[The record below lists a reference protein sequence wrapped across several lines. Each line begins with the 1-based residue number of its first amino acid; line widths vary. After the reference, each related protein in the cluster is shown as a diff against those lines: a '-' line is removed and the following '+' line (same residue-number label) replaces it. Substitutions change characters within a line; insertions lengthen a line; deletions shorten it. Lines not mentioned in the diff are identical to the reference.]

1 MWKIFKVQ
9 MKLAQ
14 PLAVG
19 PGWRLGFVALTRLDV
34 PPRTLWGAFTD
45 ALTRWEMAEGSK
57 NWPEVKFPESKNL
70 FVDFGRWVSGNIRF
84 LPGILLVKKNNEA
97 EERLLPWY
105 RFGSG
110 DCFKVCDQLGNGEES
125 SASAKKRFVFGSG
138 STALDYN
145 CMAAEESM
153 LHETERIMPK
163 VKINGDT
170 ACVWLEYV
178 VFVKEH
184 AKFLKKWL
192 SDDALDYLRIGRD
205 VAAGD
210 GCFDRISTQELTEI
224 NGGNIDR
231 LLNLKQ
237 SVSWNL
243 DDPAGPIL
251 SATPSISEDCDICQ
265 IRLPGPFLMNGNS
278 EAINGY
284 WGELRPHIVR
294 EFDIKTGK
302 GFGRKIGYA
311 YDTDT
316 PDINNPKWILEHGG
330 VLAVDKLD
338 GIYNFVLK
346 RDGWENMPEKM
357 P

>member
-1 MWKIFKVQ
+1 MWKTFKVQ

-45 ALTRWEMAEGSK
+45 ALTRWKMTEGSK
-57 NWPEVKFPESKNL
+57 DGPEIEFTKSKNL
-70 FVDFGRWVSGNIRF
+70 FVNFGQWVSKNMRF
-84 LPGILLVKKNNEA
+84 LPGILLVKKNNREQ
-97 EERLLPWY
+97 ERLLPWY
-105 RFGSG
+105 RFGVG
-110 DCFKVCDQLGNGEES
+110 DSFIGCDQSGGILREES
-125 SASAKKRFVFGSG
+125 PASAKKRFVFGSG
-138 STALDYN
+138 STALDYD
-145 CMAAEESM
+145 CMTAEESM

-163 VKINGDT
+163 VKMNGKT
-170 ACVWLEYV
+170 GCVWLEYV

-184 AKFLKKWL
+184 AEFLKKWL
-192 SDDALDYLRIGRD
+192 NVDASDYLRIGRD

-210 GCFDRISTQELTEI
+210 GCFDGISTQELTEI

-237 SVSWNL
+237 SITWNW

-251 SATPSISEDCDICQ
+251 SVTPSKGEDCDICQ
-265 IRLPGPFLMNGNS
+265 IRLPGPFLMKGNS
-278 EAINGY
+278 ETINGY

-316 PDINNPKWILEHGG
+316 LDINNPKWILEHGG
-330 VLAVDKLD
+330 VLAVDKPD

-346 RDGWENMPEKM
+346 RDGWEKM